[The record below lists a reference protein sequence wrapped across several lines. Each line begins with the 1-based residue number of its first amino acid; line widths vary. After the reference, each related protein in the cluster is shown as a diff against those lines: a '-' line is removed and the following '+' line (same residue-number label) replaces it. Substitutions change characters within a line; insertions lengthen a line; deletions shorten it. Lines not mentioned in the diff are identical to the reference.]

1 MVQFL
6 EGRNRA
12 WAQLDAPINGSDTNV
27 ALVAWQGSRLSDVT
41 TASGRKVRSQIY
53 ERDAETGAITKCELV
68 DITNNVSD
76 VLIIERVVESTRATD
91 TTNTY
96 AATPQSFTANAIIEE
111 VISSEVLSEIQDEV
125 NRIVD
130 EELPLKADQAD
141 VDALTNI
148 YAAASGGTDNYAF
161 TIPGFT
167 GYAANVG
174 KTYKF
179 LADVANTWASWVNI
193 SGYGNIPMYKWYDND
208 TVTGD
213 IKANQIITIVIWLGG
228 TSVQMTSQVDT
239 IVDLSSYATRSKTY
253 TISGG
258 VIAWDVVYPSAA
270 DTVKKLYPSAMT
282 NTGISVSTAPTN
294 ASTTRNMKLSTSWR
308 YLHIAWWSQWVS
320 ATLNAQVRTI
330 NAWETDFS
338 NGTAVAIYSTWNG
351 TRSFSVCEI
360 STDKFLII
368 FQADTGWSWAGIK
381 CVVISVSGTVV
392 TVWSISTIESTG
404 WLASWQGCAKVDTD
418 KGIIFYWRDSD
429 QDLMTQVLTVSGT
442 TITTNTPVLV
452 KACSNTQLQSPA
464 VQLSTN
470 TIAVVYQD
478 WGTSHIFGR
487 VITVSW
493 TTPTIW
499 SENTIITSPW
509 TSSVGFSLAFISATK
524 IFFHYSNNSP
534 VNDTCINIAISG
546 ATMTPSSTLA
556 LGSDRTSTHAWIM
569 AIWTDYL
576 LFYHKT
582 ASTTLT
588 IRFLNVSGTT
598 PTEISSSWVSVWT
611 ISQNLWYSIAKV
623 SPWTYIVCG
632 SWADTDFIVKLTPIS
647 SARVWVAESTIADGA
662 TGAIAKRFN
671 NATLSSLIAW
681 SKYYADDDWQVTA
694 NSSLTAPEVWYADS
708 PTNLILT

>member
-1 MVQFL
+1 MTFHPFQTANNAIWTLKTAITSVATQYIL
-6 EGRNRA
+6 NTNEGNLFPDPTTDNYFVCMEQ
-12 WAQLDAPINGSDTNV
+12 WDT
-27 ALVAWQGSRLSDVT
+27 QGRVT
-41 TASGRKVRSQIY
+41 KRELRKVTAKTGDTFTATRAADLVPISYATLTQAATALSFDPLDGEVTI
-53 ERDAETGAITKCELV
+53 RITTPAAFFANMTAE
-68 DITNNVSD
+68 
-76 VLIIERVVESTRATD
+76 IERLETD
-91 TTNTY
+91 
-96 AATPQSFTANAIIEE
+96 
-111 VISSEVLSEIQDEV
+111 
-125 NRIVD
+125 
-130 EELPLKADQAD
+130 KADQAD

-148 YAAASGGTDNYAF
+148 YAAASGGTDTYAF
-161 TIPGFT
+161 TIPWFT
-167 GYAANVG
+167 GYSSNVW

-179 LADVANTWASWVNI
+179 LADVPNTGASAVNI
-193 SGYGNIPMYKWYDND
+193 SGFGSVPMYKWYDND

-213 IKANQIITIVIWLGG
+213 IKANQIITIVIWLWG

-258 VIAWDVVYPSAA
+258 VVAGDVVYPSAA

-611 ISQNLWYSIAKV
+611 ISQNFWYSIAKV

-708 PTNLILT
+708 TTNLILT